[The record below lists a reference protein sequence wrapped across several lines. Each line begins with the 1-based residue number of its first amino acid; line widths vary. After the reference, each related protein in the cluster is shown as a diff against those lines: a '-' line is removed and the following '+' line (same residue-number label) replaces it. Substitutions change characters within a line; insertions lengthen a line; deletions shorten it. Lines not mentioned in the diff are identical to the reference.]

1 MKAPLKPRRP
11 SPEEAL
17 AIVSQAAPNQP
28 PARMVQTLLPE
39 PAEGRADP
47 RTTLNLRV
55 RQSTIIAIE
64 RAAQERG
71 LTLKQVVTQ
80 ALQARGVQ
88 VAPADLEDHT
98 PRRKT

>member
-17 AIVSQAAPNQP
+17 AIVSQAAPSQP
-28 PARMVQTLLPE
+28 PAKVVQAVMPE
-39 PAEGRADP
+39 PADSKADP

-55 RQSTIIAIE
+55 RQSSIVAIE
-64 RAAQERG
+64 AAARERG

-80 ALQARGVQ
+80 ALQAAGVK
-88 VAPADLEDHT
+88 VAPADLEDRT

>member
-17 AIVSQAAPNQP
+17 AIVSQAAPDQP
-28 PARMVQTLLPE
+28 PAKVVQAPPPE
-39 PAEGRADP
+39 PAENKADS

-55 RQSTIIAIE
+55 RQSTVAAIE
-64 RAAQERG
+64 EAARKQG

-80 ALQARGVQ
+80 ALHAAGVR
-88 VAPADLEDHT
+88 VAPADLEDRT
-98 PRRKT
+98 PKRKT

>member
-17 AIVSQAAPNQP
+17 AIVSQTAPTQP
-28 PARMVQTLLPE
+28 PAKVVQALLPE
-39 PAEGRADP
+39 PVEDKADP
-47 RTTLNLRV
+47 RTTLNLRI

-64 RAAQERG
+64 ESARKQG

-80 ALQARGVQ
+80 ALQAAGVR
-88 VAPADLEDHT
+88 VAPADLEDRT
-98 PRRKT
+98 PRRRT

>member
-1 MKAPLKPRRP
+1 MKAPLKARRP

-17 AIVSQAAPNQP
+17 AIVSQAAPDQP
-28 PARMVQTLLPE
+28 PAKVGQAFQPE
-39 PAEGRADP
+39 PARGKADP

-55 RQSTIIAIE
+55 RQSTIAAIE
-64 RAAQERG
+64 EAAREQG

-80 ALQARGVQ
+80 ALQAAGVQ
-88 VAPADLEDHT
+88 VAPADLEDRT